1 MSIAVF
7 VEQRE
12 RVVYQCPAG
21 NDTGIKEKLFYQ
33 FSQILS
39 SISKLEKINA
49 YFSENQKVR
58 HYSGIIARQWK
69 YNKTVDQQTFQN

>member
-21 NDTGIKEKLFYQ
+21 NDTGIKEKLFY
-33 FSQILS
+33 
-39 SISKLEKINA
+39 
-49 YFSENQKVR
+49 
-58 HYSGIIARQWK
+58 
-69 YNKTVDQQTFQN
+69 